1 MFGRLP
7 YPLVVNYG
15 TGDRPCVDDLPVI
28 FFIFHM
34 GLWQWGYP
42 KAAIQMGHK
51 STEFG
56 SITILKTNPY
66 VSMAKFDKYVPQT
79 NTKTNYPYKLWF
91 SKVRGDSIPIQSP

>member
-1 MFGRLP
+1 
-7 YPLVVNYG
+7 
-15 TGDRPCVDDLPVI
+15 
-28 FFIFHM
+28 M

-42 KAAIQMGHK
+42 KAAIQMGQK

-91 SKVRGDSIPIQSP
+91 SKVRGDSIPIQSPWVCQLSNKLFHYIHMLIDVS